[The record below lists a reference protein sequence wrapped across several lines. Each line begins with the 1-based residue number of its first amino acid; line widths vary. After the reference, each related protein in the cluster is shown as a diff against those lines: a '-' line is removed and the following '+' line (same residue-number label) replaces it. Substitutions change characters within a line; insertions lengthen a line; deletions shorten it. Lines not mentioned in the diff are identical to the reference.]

1 MHLSAVQRFRTG
13 KSGSL
18 SLLAALSV
26 PVLVMA
32 VAATVEYGNLT
43 KRRIELQKAVDA
55 AALTAADRLR
65 ITQNSTVVES
75 VARDVVAANAPPPSG
90 TATDVAVQLTNRG
103 RGIEV
108 SATENVKSVVGRV
121 LTLPYSTLRVSAGA
135 QIVGTTKLCLLTL
148 DSKQKEALFLE
159 KDSLITAPDCAI
171 FSNSI
176 DPKGMKADINARA
189 TASLICAAGGIENK
203 GAILSPAP
211 ITDCPPMSDPLAK
224 LPRPATGF
232 CTGLEKPL
240 EVSASQFLSP
250 GTYCKG
256 LTISGTAQ
264 ANLAPG
270 IYVINDGPLI
280 VKDQA
285 SLVGE
290 NVGFFFTGD
299 KGGAR
304 LDPNTTI
311 KLTAPK
317 DGPMAGLL
325 FFEDRTV
332 SASVV
337 APPPGPT
344 GSPPMPPIGSSP
356 MRQYR
361 ITSNN
366 APTLLG
372 TIYLPAGRLIID
384 STKAVASA
392 SAYTVVVTR
401 QLDLNSGPNLILN
414 TDYGATDI
422 PVPDGVGPKTGPIVL
437 SH

>member
-1 MHLSAVQRFRTG
+1 MQLAVFRRFRVDG
-13 KSGSL
+13 SGGL
-18 SLLAALSV
+18 SLLAALSL
-26 PVLVMA
+26 PVMVLG

-43 KRRIELQKAVDA
+43 KRKIELQKAVDA
-55 AALTAADRLR
+55 AALTAAARLR
-65 ITQNSTVVES
+65 VTQSSPVVQA
-75 VARDVVAANAPPPSG
+75 VARDVVAVTAPPPSG
-90 TATDVAVQLTNRG
+90 TSTDVDVQLTNRG
-103 RGIEV
+103 RGVEV

-121 LTLPYSTLRVSAGA
+121 LTLPFSTLRVSAAA

-148 DSKQKEALFLE
+148 DPKQKEALFLK

-171 FSNSI
+171 YSNSL
-176 DPKGMKADINARA
+176 DPKGMKAESNARA
-189 TASLICAAGGIENK
+189 TASLICAAGGVENK

-211 ITDCPPMSDPLAK
+211 ITDCPVTPDPLAK
-224 LPRPATGF
+224 LPRPGTGT

-240 EVSASQFLSP
+240 DVSASRFLSP

-285 SLVGE
+285 SLIGE
-290 NVGFFFTGD
+290 NVGFFFTGNE
-299 KGGAR
+299 GGSR
-304 LDPNTTI
+304 FDPNTTI
-311 KLTAPK
+311 NLTAPK
-317 DGPMAGLL
+317 DGAMAGLL

-337 APPPGPT
+337 APPAGPR
-344 GSPPMPPIGSSP
+344 GSPPPPPYGSAP

-384 STKAVASA
+384 SATSVAGA

-401 QLDLNSGPNLILN
+401 QLDLNSGPNLTLN

-437 SH
+437 SQ